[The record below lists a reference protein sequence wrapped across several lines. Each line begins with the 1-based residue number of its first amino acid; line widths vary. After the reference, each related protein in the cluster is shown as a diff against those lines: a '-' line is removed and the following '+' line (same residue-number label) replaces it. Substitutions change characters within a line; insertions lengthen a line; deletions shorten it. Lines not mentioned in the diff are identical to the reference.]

1 MNFNGIY
8 FEMLKNTDD
17 QDHKSDIQV
26 VNVER
31 VSCDGGELGHP
42 KIFLSLLPNKE
53 VLCPYCSKKFINK
66 KSK

>member
-1 MNFNGIY
+1 MF
-8 FEMLKNTDD
+8 KNKADLDD
-17 QDHKSDIQV
+17 KVLINIVGQD
-26 VNVER
+26 R

-42 KIFLSLLPNKE
+42 KIFLSLIPNQE